1 MSLCL
6 KLDLIMA
13 DGADFSGAAEFNLE
27 RLRKAIS
34 VERTN
39 ARLTQDDVAATIGCS
54 RKWVSRFERG
64 LSVPN
69 FENVIAYA
77 TMFGIRIYI
86 DLPTATVDMTT
97 PSKGISNFE

>member
-1 MSLCL
+1 MSHCL
-6 KLDLIMA
+6 KLDLLMA
-13 DGADFSGAAEFNLE
+13 DGSDFSGVAEFDIQ

-77 TMFGIRIYI
+77 AMFGIRIYM
-86 DLPTATVDMTT
+86 DLPDTTVDMTT
-97 PSKGISNFE
+97 PSKGVSNFE

>member
-1 MSLCL
+1 MSHCL
-6 KLDLIMA
+6 KLDWLMA
-13 DGADFSGAAEFNLE
+13 GRADILGAAEFDLE

-77 TMFGIRIYI
+77 AMFGIRIYM
-86 DLPTATVDMTT
+86 DLPDTTVDMTT
-97 PSKGISNFE
+97 PSKGVSIFE